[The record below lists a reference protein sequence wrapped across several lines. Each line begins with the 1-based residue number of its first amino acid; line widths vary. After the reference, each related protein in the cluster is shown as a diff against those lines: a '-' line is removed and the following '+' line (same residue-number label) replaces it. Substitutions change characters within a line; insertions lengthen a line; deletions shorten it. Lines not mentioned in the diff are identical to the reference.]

1 MKIKQKFVV
10 PVEEK
15 KIANEVGKRAERK
28 KERKNAM
35 SLIFSSDFRGYI
47 TWSINAGMCP
57 MSFKSVIKSRE
68 FK

>member
-28 KERKNAM
+28 KERM
-35 SLIFSSDFRGYI
+35 QCL
-47 TWSINAGMCP
+47 
-57 MSFKSVIKSRE
+57 
-68 FK
+68 